1 VPWEITCKDCNKAF
15 LFDDLEQE
23 RYSRDGFAPPKRCKP
38 CRAVRRGAR
47 IASTE
52 SEDTPLP
59 VDPPAPPPAPP
70 PSTPPRAQFEAQ
82 CGACGVLTSVPFEP
96 TEKRPVYCDTCF
108 QYR

>member
-1 VPWEITCKDCNKAF
+1 MAWEITCKDCKKAF

-23 RYSRDGFAPPKRCKP
+23 RYARDGFAPPRRCKP

-47 IASTE
+47 IASTDDE
-52 SEDTPLP
+52 P
-59 VDPPAPPPAPP
+59 VAPPPVEPPAPPPPP
-70 PSTPPRAQFEAQ
+70 APPRARFEAQ

-96 TEKRPVYCDTCF
+96 TELRPVYCDTCF